1 MELAKIE
8 SILDRYFEGETT
20 LAEEKILREYFS
32 GIKVA
37 PHLEAYKNLFIGLKN
52 AQAEVSVKEVILPE
66 VTNTSNRRWWFS
78 VAASVVIVL
87 GVVGLQFS
95 GNSNQLTSEEQQAF
109 AEFNKTKKTFLLL
122 SNSFNKGTGELT
134 ILDEFTIAKNKILK

>member
-8 SILDRYFEGETT
+8 SVLDAYFEGETS
-20 LAEEKILREYFS
+20 LAEEKMLREYFS
-32 GIKVA
+32 GTKVA

-52 AQAEVSVKEVILPE
+52 AQAEVSERDVILPE
-66 VTNTSNRRWWFS
+66 VTNTSNRRWWLS

-95 GNSNQLTSEEQQAF
+95 GNANQFTSEEQQAL
-109 AEFNKTKKTFLLL
+109 AEFNKTKETLLLL
-122 SNSFNKGTGELT
+122 SKSFNKGTGELAV
-134 ILDEFTIAKNKILK
+134 LGEFTKAKNKILK